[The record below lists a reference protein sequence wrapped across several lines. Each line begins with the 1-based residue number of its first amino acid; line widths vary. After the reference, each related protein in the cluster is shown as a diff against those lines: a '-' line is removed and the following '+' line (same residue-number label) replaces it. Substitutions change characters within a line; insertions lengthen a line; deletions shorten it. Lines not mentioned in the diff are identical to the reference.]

1 MAAASRIYILH
12 GPDAFSA
19 REALRALR
27 EQLGVAD
34 SNIVRLDAKAT
45 LNDIAAATQ
54 TASFFAEPRLVIIE
68 GLAER
73 FGGRRRAAGRSGR
86 GRSADAGAS
95 ELDQLVEVLSNLPD
109 TTTVALLDPEP
120 SVGVLD
126 ALKSIATARSFAV
139 KRGDE
144 VRRWADARVKGRGGS
159 ISQAALEGLCEMVDG
174 HHIGEL
180 AQEIDKLIAYT
191 DGRRVELHDVEEVG
205 TGAVQHQTWDLTD
218 AVIAG
223 RADRALRVLQRMDE
237 KEHPAQLLHTMI
249 VRQYR
254 QVILAQTMLKEG
266 FSATQIGE
274 RLGITH
280 PFPLGKVIDQA
291 SRYPAGRLEQAYR
304 RLLESDAA
312 IKTGVMDVDTA
323 LELLIV
329 DLTEIGNAGRRRPD
343 EARSPARRS

>member
-1 MAAASRIYILH
+1 MPAASRIHILH

-34 SNIVRLDAKAT
+34 SNVVRLDARAT

-54 TASFFAEPRLVIIE
+54 SASFFAEPRLVIIE

-73 FGGRRRAAGRSGR
+73 FGGRRRTAGRGGR
-86 GRSADAGAS
+86 GRSAGAGAS

-109 TTTVALLDPEP
+109 TTTVAFLDAEP
-120 SVGVLD
+120 SAGFLD
-126 ALKSIATARSFAV
+126 ALKPIATARSFAV
-139 KRGDE
+139 KRGDD
-144 VRRWADARVKGRGGS
+144 VRRWADARVKARGGS
-159 ISQAALEGLCEMVDG
+159 ISHAALEGLCEMVDG

-191 DGRRVELHDVEEVG
+191 AGRRVELHDVEEVG

-218 AVIAG
+218 AIIAG
-223 RADRALRVLQRMDE
+223 RADRALRVLQLMDE
-237 KEHPAQLLHTMI
+237 KEHPAQLLHAMI

-254 QVILAQTMLKEG
+254 QVMVAQTMLKEG

-291 SRYPAGRLEQAYR
+291 SRYPAARLEQAYR

-312 IKTGVMDVDTA
+312 FKTGVMDVDTA

-329 DLTEIGNAGRRRPD
+329 DLTEIGNAGRRRPV
-343 EARSPARRS
+343 EGALPSRRS